1 MRGTMT
7 GALLCSL
14 GLVRDELGEEEEEE
28 EQGTLVDSLSPLF
41 MASTEWPASL
51 SALLGFG
58 NEFSGRRREI
68 QYKEFLSHGS
78 IAQYMRRNV

>member
-14 GLVRDELGEEEEEE
+14 WLVRDELGEEDEEE
-28 EQGTLVDSLSPLF
+28 EQGMLVDSLSPLF

-51 SALLGFG
+51 SAPLGFG
-58 NEFSGRRREI
+58 NEFSGRRNTIHEL
-68 QYKEFLSHGS
+68 LSQGS
-78 IAQYMRRNV
+78 IAQKKRRDV

>member
-1 MRGTMT
+1 MSGTMT

-14 GLVRDELGEEEEEE
+14 GLVRAELGEEEEEEE

-51 SALLGFG
+51 SVPLGFG
-58 NEFSGRRREI
+58 NEFSGRRRET
-68 QYKEFLSHGS
+68 QH
-78 IAQYMRRNV
+78 